1 MCISISLQSF
11 FQWFIETEIIL
22 IDYEQ
27 LWCLRDLAFLL
38 LLWQKQHRF
47 SGLHVLCI
55 YWLRSLSPSP
65 RPLL

>member
-38 LLWQKQHRF
+38 LLWQKQPLF

-55 YWLRSLSPSP
+55 CWLRSLSPSP
-65 RPLL
+65 HALL